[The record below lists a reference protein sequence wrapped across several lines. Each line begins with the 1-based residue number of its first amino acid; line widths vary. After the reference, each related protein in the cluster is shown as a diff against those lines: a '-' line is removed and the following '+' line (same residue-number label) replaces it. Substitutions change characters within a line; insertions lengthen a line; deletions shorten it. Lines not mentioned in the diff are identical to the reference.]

1 MLISK
6 WCVLIACFLP
16 AMTALLPKIHSLRL
30 SRKDGQYDN
39 NHPREWEAQLT
50 GWQQRAIAAHS
61 NGFEIL
67 PLFVGAVIFA
77 HLAQADQARIDLL
90 AMTFVALRVVYTGT
104 YLMNWGAMRTLVWS
118 AGVAACI
125 ALMLL

>member
-1 MLISK
+1 MTISK

-16 AMTALLPKIHSLRL
+16 AMTALLPKLHSLRL

-39 NHPREWEAQLT
+39 NHPRVWESKLT

-77 HLAQADQARIDLL
+77 HLAHADQGRIDLL
-90 AMTFVALRVVYTGT
+90 AMAFVGLRVVYTAV
-104 YLMNWGAMRTLVWS
+104 YLANWGAARTLVWS

-125 ALMLL
+125 GLMLL

>member
-1 MLISK
+1 MTISK

-16 AMTALLPKIHSLRL
+16 ALTALLPKLHSLRL
-30 SRKDGQYDN
+30 SRKEGQYDN
-39 NHPREWEAQLT
+39 NHPREWAAKLT
-50 GWQQRAIAAHS
+50 GWQQRAMAAHT

-77 HLAQADQARIDLL
+77 HLAHADQGRIDLL
-90 AMTFVALRVVYTGT
+90 AIGFVALRLAYVAM
-104 YLMNWGAMRTLVWS
+104 YLMNLGALRTLVWS

-125 ALMLL
+125 ALFLL